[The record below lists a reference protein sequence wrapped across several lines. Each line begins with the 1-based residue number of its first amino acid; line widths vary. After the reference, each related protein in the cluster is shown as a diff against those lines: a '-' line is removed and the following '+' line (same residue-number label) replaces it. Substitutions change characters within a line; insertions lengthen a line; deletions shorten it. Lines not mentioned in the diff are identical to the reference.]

1 MTSAHGQLI
10 TRNVS
15 ALYIHMP
22 HCGAADM
29 KSILTIG
36 GSIASASAL

>member
-10 TRNVS
+10 TRKVS